1 MDEENAAL
9 LGEDDELQ
17 METIPGGKRSECHG
31 QDFSNA
37 ISYAVDSFCA
47 VLKPVSLTMV
57 LSALIVTHDS
67 LSTTTSAGG
76 LDVYT
81 VYSIDTSTTSSSAAE
96 KLGESLVNAV
106 VIVAVLA
113 AATFCIVCLYKYR
126 FTNILTGYMVLS
138 SGILLG
144 VMGGQLWADLFK
156 SWQLPCDKITFGLG
170 CINFAVVGVIAI
182 FWQVGI
188 PKAMTQFYLVCTAV
202 LLCRTLSQFEVW
214 TGWCLLVVLA
224 AYDLCAV
231 MTPCGPLRILVE
243 LMEEQKTPLPGLL
256 YEADIRT
263 SASSSTVSMSKA
275 LSNGNIAHTHVG
287 KEREN
292 KSEEKNS
299 LKLGLGDFVFYSVL
313 ISKAAS
319 AGGFAVSMI
328 CFTVV
333 LSGLGLTLFL
343 LALHGKALPAL
354 PISISL
360 GVVFFVF
367 SVYAVVPFLENVLAA
382 EIYF

>member
-1 MDEENAAL
+1 
-9 LGEDDELQ
+9 
-17 METIPGGKRSECHG
+17 
-31 QDFSNA
+31 
-37 ISYAVDSFCA
+37 
-47 VLKPVSLTMV
+47 
-57 LSALIVTHDS
+57 
-67 LSTTTSAGG
+67 
-76 LDVYT
+76 
-81 VYSIDTSTTSSSAAE
+81 
-96 KLGESLVNAV
+96 
-106 VIVAVLA
+106 
-113 AATFCIVCLYKYR
+113 
-126 FTNILTGYMVLS
+126 
-138 SGILLG
+138 
-144 VMGGQLWADLFK
+144 
-156 SWQLPCDKITFGLG
+156 
-170 CINFAVVGVIAI
+170 
-182 FWQVGI
+182 
-188 PKAMTQFYLVCTAV
+188 
-202 LLCRTLSQFEVW
+202 
-214 TGWCLLVVLA
+214 
-224 AYDLCAV
+224 
-231 MTPCGPLRILVE
+231 
-243 LMEEQKTPLPGLL
+243 
-256 YEADIRT
+256 
-263 SASSSTVSMSKA
+263 MSKA

-287 KEREN
+287 KKREN